1 MGVIEEH
8 PQCCYDCSMA
18 IPPCESLKEIS
29 EIDEY
34 VKLEQTARDGLWCN
48 DSVVSFHPVWYR
60 GHSVRGRA
68 ASQHSLILRCRFP
81 CMPWSSTGTDQ
92 TRRFGF
98 DRYSSLLL
106 IILFSIKQSS
116 QTAPPYFDECDL
128 EQIDRYLSID
138 CIFSLF
144 SFDGKSIWGAL
155 SSSVNIL
162 LLRLLFN
169 VSLPPNITAIALI
182 FAELMRVNISLCS
195 PRFV

>member
-60 GHSVRGRA
+60 GHSVRGSFCSRA
-68 ASQHSLILRCRFP
+68 SSKSTLTHPSLLLP
-81 CMPWSSTGTDQ
+81 MPWSSTGTDQ

-169 VSLPPNITAIALI
+169 VSLPP
-182 FAELMRVNISLCS
+182 
-195 PRFV
+195 

>member
-81 CMPWSSTGTDQ
+81 CPGRLLER
-92 TRRFGF
+92 TRQ
-98 DRYSSLLL
+98 DVLDLTVTVLYCLLYF
-106 IILFSIKQSS
+106 FSIKQSS

-169 VSLPPNITAIALI
+169 VSLPP
-182 FAELMRVNISLCS
+182 
-195 PRFV
+195 